1 MWHKRARS
9 RTEEAMTPN
18 RLFPNRAPLC
28 AAVAIVLSSTLAFA
42 QGGWIKA
49 GSHPAD
55 YDMGND
61 PTTAFTGTSSGYIK
75 SSKPEP
81 QGFGTYMQMI
91 DATDY
96 RGKRVRL
103 SAQVKAQSVADWA
116 GVWMRVD
123 APSGA
128 SAFDNMQDRPI
139 KGAQDWTNHTIVLD
153 VGTNA
158 TAIAFGVL
166 LSGKGSVWIDDIEL
180 EAVGQDVP
188 VTDVLKKR
196 TGQPRNLDF
205 ESAKQ

>member
-1 MWHKRARS
+1 
-9 RTEEAMTPN
+9 MTPN
-18 RLFPNRAPLC
+18 RLFLSRGPLC
-28 AAVAIVLSSTLAFA
+28 TAMAIVLSSTVAFTQA
-42 QGGWIKA
+42 GWIKA
-49 GSHPAD
+49 GTNPAD

-61 PTTAFTGTSSGYIK
+61 PKTAFTGTSSGYIK
-75 SSKPEP
+75 GIKPEP

-123 APSGA
+123 APNGA

-139 KGAQDWTNHTIVLD
+139 KGTQDWTNHTVVLD
-153 VGTNA
+153 VGNNA
-158 TAIAFGVL
+158 VAIAFGVL

-196 TGQPRNLDF
+196 TGGPRNLDF
-205 ESAKQ
+205 ESPKQ